1 MRLALVAAAALAL
14 AACGKGDDPAV
25 IDGSSEERF
34 VASAAAARAEL
45 AFEDRRI
52 FDEAMNSVG
61 QRSFRTTDKELLRR
75 RSFDGMTAQDV
86 VDDARRR
93 GIQ

>member
-1 MRLALVAAAALAL
+1 MKSLTALAALAL
-14 AACGKGDDPAV
+14 AACSQAPEPTV

-45 AFEDRRI
+45 GMQDRMV
-52 FDEAMNSVG
+52 FDEAMQSVG

-75 RSFDGMTAQDV
+75 RSFDGMTAKQV
-86 VDDARRR
+86 VEDARRR
-93 GIQ
+93 GID

>member
-1 MRLALVAAAALAL
+1 MVAACAAA
-14 AACGKGDDPAV
+14 DEPTV

-45 AFEDRRI
+45 AFQDRRI

-61 QRSFRTTDKELLRR
+61 QRSFRTTDKQLLRR
-75 RSFDGMTAQDV
+75 RSFDGMTAEDV
-86 VDDARRR
+86 VADARRR
-93 GIQ
+93 GID

>member
-1 MRLALVAAAALAL
+1 MT
-14 AACGKGDDPAV
+14 C
-25 IDGSSEERF
+25 
-34 VASAAAARAEL
+34 AARAEL